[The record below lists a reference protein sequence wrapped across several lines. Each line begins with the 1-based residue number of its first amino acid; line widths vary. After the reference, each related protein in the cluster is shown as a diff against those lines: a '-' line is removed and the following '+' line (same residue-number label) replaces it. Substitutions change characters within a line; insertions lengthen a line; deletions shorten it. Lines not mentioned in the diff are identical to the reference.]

1 MATTHYS
8 IPEYTSTG
16 TADLVGVSNAAFEKI
31 DAALNDIQTALT
43 ALTSRVSSLENSSTV
58 SGLTNRV
65 SALEGKV
72 TAMTPDTNDTVLTV
86 DGLKNAK
93 VTSAGT
99 LYYKKTA

>member
-1 MATTHYS
+1 MATTNYQ

-16 TADLVGVSNAAFEKI
+16 SADLVGVSNAAFEKI
-31 DAALNDIQTALT
+31 DSALNAIQTALT
-43 ALTSRVSSLENSSTV
+43 ALTGRVGTLENSSTD
-58 SGLTNRV
+58 SGLTSRV

-72 TAMTPDTNDTVLTV
+72 SAMTPGTSDTALTV

-99 LYYKKTA
+99 IYYKKTA

>member
-1 MATTHYS
+1 MATSNYQ

-16 TADLVGVSNAAFEKI
+16 SVDLVGVSNAAFEKI
-31 DAALNDIQTALT
+31 DSSMNAIQAALT
-43 ALTSRVSSLENSSTV
+43 ALTGRVGTLENSPTV
-58 SGLTNRV
+58 SGLTSRV

-72 TAMTPDTNDTVLTV
+72 TAMAPASNDTALTV

-99 LYYKKTA
+99 IYYHKAV

>member
-16 TADLVGVSNAAFEKI
+16 TADLIEVSNAAFEKI
-31 DAALNDIQTALT
+31 DAALNTIQTALT
-43 ALTSRVSSLENSSTV
+43 ALTSRVTALENSSTV
-58 SGLTNRV
+58 SGLTSRV
-65 SALEGKV
+65 STLEGKV
-72 TAMTPDTNDTVLTV
+72 TAMTPDTSDTNLTV

-99 LYYKKTA
+99 IYYKKSA